1 MLGLSLFYE
10 QFQNKQS
17 PFIAAKNHPE
27 MPLKVRN
34 LLEQVGDALILK
46 IQLGRR
52 SLRSKDLLLKM
63 ANYLIDSKFADK
75 QLELDY
81 AEPHHS
87 YLLITIENN
96 HGFNVLQHI
105 IENAP
110 QITTGRTV
118 LILEKKI
125 RVRLRYSPIPDEMI
139 ELYDIP
145 LTSNKPLTLNQL
157 ISTPLHADKDFFI
170 YDAGENNMCHKF
182 VKNIIECNGLMPN
195 IVDQATLDAL
205 KAIDTKAL
213 ISTLGSRSI
222 IVKGATDLAADF
234 NKLVFDNKIKLK
246 KPKPKEFVLLRNAN
260 MIHSKSTNAILQLE
274 NNVQSISQCQ
284 SSFE

>member
-17 PFIAAKNHPE
+17 QFIAAKNHPE

-75 QLELDY
+75 QLELGY

-110 QITTGRTV
+110 QTTTDRIV
-118 LILEKKI
+118 LILEKKC

-145 LTSNKPLTLNQL
+145 LTSN
-157 ISTPLHADKDFFI
+157 
-170 YDAGENNMCHKF
+170 
-182 VKNIIECNGLMPN
+182 
-195 IVDQATLDAL
+195 
-205 KAIDTKAL
+205 
-213 ISTLGSRSI
+213 
-222 IVKGATDLAADF
+222 
-234 NKLVFDNKIKLK
+234 
-246 KPKPKEFVLLRNAN
+246 
-260 MIHSKSTNAILQLE
+260 
-274 NNVQSISQCQ
+274 
-284 SSFE
+284 